1 MSTWV
6 PTYEN
11 VSGNFMPQELMGDNF
26 TSIDEL
32 FNIKDDPTIQNLIKL
47 KESTLDILQN
57 KSDLDLDIDKNDYK
71 NEEIDQLIE
80 QFKKLLPE
88 FDEKQN
94 ELQQIDESF
103 KKEVESIRTN
113 MKIIDA
119 QIEFLRKLPKDYNNE
134 DLIKE
139 IVEKMNDY
147 SKNIQ
152 ENEKIKRIKDE
163 YEKKRKEI
171 QKYIYL
177 IRKMNNFNS
186 ANMCPVCFTNQVD
199 HFIAPCGHTYCK
211 PCLEK
216 MISAENIYEI
226 TYDSTHKCSICRE
239 GIKTVRPLFFL

>member
-11 VSGNFMPQELMGDNF
+11 VSGNFMPQELMGNNF

-199 HFIAPCGHTYCK
+199 HIIAPCGHTYCK

>member
-11 VSGNFMPQELMGDNF
+11 VSGNFMPQELMGNNF

-94 ELQQIDESF
+94 ELQQIDE
-103 KKEVESIRTN
+103 
-113 MKIIDA
+113 
-119 QIEFLRKLPKDYNNE
+119 IEGHEQNE
-134 DLIKE
+134 DNG
-139 IVEKMNDY
+139 ND
-147 SKNIQ
+147 
-152 ENEKIKRIKDE
+152 EGNEKNE
-163 YEKKRKEI
+163 
-171 QKYIYL
+171 
-177 IRKMNNFNS
+177 NN
-186 ANMCPVCFTNQVD
+186 
-199 HFIAPCGHTYCK
+199 
-211 PCLEK
+211 
-216 MISAENIYEI
+216 
-226 TYDSTHKCSICRE
+226 
-239 GIKTVRPLFFL
+239 